1 MGQDCP
7 AKQEA
12 ARATAP
18 NHPELRRVCCTTM
31 KRISGILLVFVLG
44 LIAGGILFS
53 RTVPR
58 SVLDPSSCTSN
69 CLKPADVTALLL
81 SAGIRLAPGWI
92 PRTVA
97 ESDQCI
103 GIQHWRP
110 EGRYHV
116 AFFPKRDVRNVM
128 ELQAEDMPYLLDCL
142 ALARHDVESAGFANY
157 RFVSNG
163 PALQHVSYFHFH
175 IIAK

>member
-1 MGQDCP
+1 
-7 AKQEA
+7 
-12 ARATAP
+12 
-18 NHPELRRVCCTTM
+18 M
-31 KRISGILLVFVLG
+31 KRISGPVLVFVLG

-53 RTVPR
+53 RTIPR
-58 SVLDPSSCTSN
+58 SLLAPSSCAAN

-81 SAGIRLAPGWI
+81 SAGIQLAPGWI

-128 ELQAEDMPYLLDCL
+128 ELTAEDMPYLLDCL
-142 ALARHDVESAGFANY
+142 GLARQDVERAGFADY

>member
-1 MGQDCP
+1 
-7 AKQEA
+7 
-12 ARATAP
+12 
-18 NHPELRRVCCTTM
+18 M
-31 KRISGILLVFVLG
+31 KRISGVLLVFVLG
-44 LIAGGILFS
+44 LIAGGMLFS
-53 RTVPR
+53 RTISR
-58 SVLDPSSCTSN
+58 SVLEPSTCAAN

-128 ELQAEDMPYLLDCL
+128 ELTAEDMPYLLDCL
-142 ALARHDVESAGFANY
+142 ALARRDASKAGVANY